1 MTIDAVIF
9 DLDGTLLNTLG
20 DIAAAANR
28 VLAESGFPPHP
39 DESYKQF
46 IGSGVRMLFHRALPP
61 DADTDDQIE
70 HCVLRFLHAYNE
82 GWNIRTRPYDG
93 IPELLDELARRD
105 IDLTVLSNKPDA
117 FTRRCVEFYFARRP
131 FRAVSGDRPDRPR
144 KPDPAGRSPSRT
156 TSPSPPTG
164 SCTWATRRSIC
175 RRATGRACTRSA
187 SPGASA
193 RSTNSGSMAP
203 RRSSITPASSS
214 ASSLRDETHGLGSN

>member
-1 MTIDAVIF
+1 MTIDAVLF

-105 IDLTVLSNKPDA
+105 IALTVLSNKPDA

-144 KPDPAGRSPSRT
+144 KPDPAGALAIAHDLAITPDRFLYLGDSSVDMQTGHRAGMHPVGVSWGFRSVDELREH
-156 TSPSPPTG
+156 G
-164 SCTWATRRSIC
+164 AEAIVDH
-175 RRATGRACTRSA
+175 
-187 SPGASA
+187 PGELL
-193 RSTNSGSMAP
+193 RLIAP
-203 RRSSITPASSS
+203 R
-214 ASSLRDETHGLGSN
+214 

>member
-105 IDLTVLSNKPDA
+105 IALTVLSNKPDA

-131 FRAVSGDRPDRPR
+131 FRAVSGDSPDRPR
-144 KPDPAGRSPSRT
+144 KPDPAGALAIAHDLAITPDRFLYLGDSSVDMQTGHRAGMHPIGVSWGFRSVAELREH
-156 TSPSPPTG
+156 G
-164 SCTWATRRSIC
+164 AEAIVDH
-175 RRATGRACTRSA
+175 
-187 SPGASA
+187 PGELL
-193 RSTNSGSMAP
+193 RLIAP
-203 RRSSITPASSS
+203 R
-214 ASSLRDETHGLGSN
+214 